1 MFRKASRYIGET
13 EPELIVG
20 LDLGT
25 SKITVVVAERD
36 INGDGAQ
43 IIGVGQAPSSGIR
56 KGMIVNLDQA
66 VRSVKQ
72 AVSDAQNMVGQE
84 IKEVTVSFGGGEV
97 TNIRSKGMVSLGR
110 VARPVMSL
118 DIERVIEAAQAD
130 VAVPANQ
137 SILHT
142 IPVEYS
148 LDGNAGIDDPLGM
161 TAMRLDIQLQSVIVP
176 SSTIQNIMNCV
187 YKAGLDVIGLVLK
200 PLSSALGV
208 LSPEESLAGAVVIDI
223 GGGTTSV
230 AVYSNGRPKHLGV
243 VSIGG
248 DHISNDVGSV
258 LKLPLN
264 KAEEIKKEISIL
276 APPEDNEETVDFVS
290 NDRDYSVAKIDLY
303 EIIKCRL
310 EELFDILVRPE
321 IKCADVAM
329 LPAGIILT
337 GGVSK
342 TEGIDGFLLDLMD
355 LPTRVSLP
363 VDETRMPPGRNTQEY
378 SSAAGIIRYIL
389 ERERDPFKYLDNSL
403 SIKNIPENMDGRTLV
418 PEPLIKIRNNKKPLG
433 DKREGDLFDLIQGI
447 KKMFSELF

>member
-1 MFRKASRYIGET
+1 M
-13 EPELIVG
+13 P
-20 LDLGT
+20 
-25 SKITVVVAERD
+25 
-36 INGDGAQ
+36 
-43 IIGVGQAPSSGIR
+43 
-56 KGMIVNLDQA
+56 
-66 VRSVKQ
+66 
-72 AVSDAQNMVGQE
+72 QNMVGQE

-187 YKAGLDVIGLVLK
+187 DKAGLDVIGLVLK

-248 DHISNDVGSV
+248 DHISTDVGSV

-264 KAEEIKKEISIL
+264 KAEEIKKEISIF
-276 APPEDNEETVDFVS
+276 APPEDNEETVDLVS
-290 NDRDYSVAKIDLY
+290 NDRDYYVDKIDLY

-342 TEGIDGFLLDLMD
+342 TEGIAGFL
-355 LPTRVSLP
+355 
-363 VDETRMPPGRNTQEY
+363 
-378 SSAAGIIRYIL
+378 
-389 ERERDPFKYLDNSL
+389 
-403 SIKNIPENMDGRTLV
+403 
-418 PEPLIKIRNNKKPLG
+418 
-433 DKREGDLFDLIQGI
+433 
-447 KKMFSELF
+447 